1 MNKTDLI
8 NVVAAEASLTKKDAE
23 AAVNATLA
31 AIANA
36 LKNGDKV
43 QLLGFGTFE
52 VKAVAE
58 REGRNPKT
66 GESITIDASKR
77 PVFSASK
84 VLKDAVN

>member
-8 NVVAAEASLTKKDAE
+8 NVVAAEANLTKKDAE

-36 LKNGDKV
+36 LKNGGKV

-66 GESITIDASKR
+66 GESIKIPASKKAA
-77 PVFSASK
+77 FTASK
-84 VLKDAVN
+84 LLKDQLN

>member
-36 LKNGDKV
+36 LKDGDKV

-66 GESITIDASKR
+66 GETIKIPASKKAA
-77 PVFSASK
+77 FTASK
-84 VLKDAVN
+84 LLKDQLN